1 MTKAQG
7 WILIGSL
14 NLFAYAQTGSMAI
27 RWGFWFMAAITFFA
41 AIVTSFAEE
50 ADVQQKGEKETP

>member
-41 AIVTSFAEE
+41 AIVTSFEE
-50 ADVQQKGEKETP
+50 RP